1 MEEPKQPLIPFGPVR
16 VRARSDGWTVKKQY
30 AFIEALTENDRAS
43 LAGGKAAQGMSPR
56 IVARSLSGGQART
69 TMAGTSAHTRVGW
82 LRLLRFDLPSRARA
96 RARARVPLPTSATF
110 VPRKARRHC
119 EHSRRFEMW
128 SRAWAR

>member
-1 MEEPKQPLIPFGPVR
+1 MEEPKQPLIPFGPMR

-69 TMAGTSAHTRVGW
+69 TMAGTSARTLVGW

-96 RARARVPLPTSATF
+96 RVPLPTLATF
-110 VPRKARRHC
+110 VPRKSRRHC